1 MAYYLTIKE
10 KQNYKLLDVT
20 GMEEFKRISKFKN
33 SSYSLEEIDMFS
45 SQFHDEFELKRKLYE
60 GSVITLADITKAIEI
75 RRKYDG
81 KLEKVT
87 YDLIYRYNI
96 NFLDIQYLKHLFLT
110 LQNDEAFIRKLLSRY
125 RNKKDTEEELF
136 AIRAILNGYVDTDI
150 NIYNELNKFF
160 INTVEDKNGNIKYKS
175 LHDLAVFIY
184 NYLLTKT
191 LGETT
196 IALMKETTKVEL
208 EKLKQSLTPKE
219 EKVDLKIKIRNKKYD
234 LDGQTSL
241 F

>member
-10 KQNYKLLDVT
+10 RQNFKLLDVT
-20 GMEEFKRISKFKN
+20 GMEEFKRTSKFKN
-33 SSYSLEEIDMFS
+33 NSYSLEEIDVFS
-45 SQFHDEFELKRKLYE
+45 SQFQDEIELKRKLYE
-60 GSVITLADITKAIEI
+60 GSVITLDDITKAIEI

-81 KLEKVT
+81 ELEKVT
-87 YDLIYRYNI
+87 YDLIYRYNKT
-96 NFLDIQYLKHLFLT
+96 FLDKQYLKHLFLT
-110 LQNDEAFIRKLLSRY
+110 LQNDEIFIKKLLSRY

-136 AIRAILNGYVDTDI
+136 AIRAILYGYVDTDLD
-150 NIYNELNKFF
+150 IYNELNKFF
-160 INTVEDKNGNIKYKS
+160 INIVEDKNGNTKYKS

-191 LGETT
+191 LGETSVT
-196 IALMKETTKVEL
+196 LMKDTTKQEL
-208 EKLKQSLTPKE
+208 EKLKKSITPKE
-219 EKVDLKIKIRNKKYD
+219 EKIDLKVKTRKKKYN

>member
-10 KQNYKLLDVT
+10 KQNFKLLDVT

-75 RRKYDG
+75 RKKYDG
-81 KLEKVT
+81 ELEKIT
-87 YDLIYRYNI
+87 YDLIYKYNK

-110 LQNDEAFIRKLLSRY
+110 LQNDETFIRKLLSRY

-136 AIRAILNGYVDTDI
+136 AIRAILNGYADTDI

-196 IALMKETTKVEL
+196 IALMKETTKQEL
-208 EKLKQSLTPKE
+208 EKLKNSLTPKE
-219 EKVDLKIKIRNKKYD
+219 EKVDLRVKIKKKKYD